1 MIKVR
6 ILGCGT
12 SSGVPRIGNDWG
24 RCDPANPR
32 NARTR
37 SSIIVSHGEYRLL
50 VDTTPDM
57 RTQLLSAQLSTVNAV
72 IWTHDHAD
80 HCHGLDDLRQ
90 LSNNQHAPV
99 LAYARE
105 AVMDR
110 LHQRFKYAFDGSFGY
125 PPLIEP
131 QPLSDR
137 QRMGPFLV
145 EAIEMPHGPVE
156 ASGLRFTVDGKSI
169 GYATDFSQ
177 FTDPMVDFFRG
188 VDLFVVDALRRHP
201 HPTHPHVAMTLDGL
215 QRCGAARGILVH
227 MDNTMDY
234 DDLTDELPEGVE
246 PGFDGQEVWA

>member
-24 RCDPANPR
+24 QCDPANPR

-37 SSIIVSHGEYRLL
+37 SSILVSHGDYRLI

-57 RTQLLSAQLSTVNAV
+57 RTQLLAAHLSTVSAV

-90 LSNNQHAPV
+90 LSQNQRGPV
-99 LAYARE
+99 LAYARQS
-105 AVMDR
+105 VLDR
-110 LHQRFKYAFDGSFGY
+110 LHRRFTYAFDGNFGY
-125 PPLIEP
+125 PPLIDA
-131 QPLSDR
+131 QPLSDE
-137 QRMGPFLV
+137 QRMGPFTV
-145 EAIEMPHGPVE
+145 GAVEMPHGPVQ
-156 ASGLRFTVDGKSI
+156 ASGLRFTVGDKSV
-169 GYATDFSQ
+169 GYATDFSE
-177 FTDPMVDFFRG
+177 FTDEMAQFFHG
-188 VDLFVVDALRRHP
+188 VDLFVIDALRRHP
-201 HPTHPHVAMTLDGL
+201 HPTHPHVAMALDGL
-215 QRCGAARGILVH
+215 RRCGVSRAVLVH

-234 DDLTDELPEGVE
+234 DDLLDELPDGVE